1 MRSTIRK
8 ICVAAVAVMVA
19 VQALQIASLS
29 AEEVTNKP
37 SPLNGLKGK
46 QLQLVWS
53 GNDVLCRKIFDFYDN
68 VYDPMS
74 SEIFHE
80 EDELVV
86 SWKVAENI
94 LGTVKPEWVKED
106 IDNDGVDDILIR
118 THNQKHNEHHDNI
131 IIVKPEEIQN
141 FFAINHDVSHL
152 NKNADFA
159 VSFSDAPINKADPRK
174 GADIVSGHG
183 YYNLIKHKFPQRPGF
198 SEKYFHHDGRLS
210 LIRYERKTYL
220 MAYHSIDLT
229 MGDSLWGVLLLIQ
242 PDRTGDD
249 ICYFDRL
256 KPLKK

>member
-1 MRSTIRK
+1 MHHVMRSAFAAVV
-8 ICVAAVAVMVA
+8 VAALVLPVAN
-19 VQALQIASLS
+19 SS
-29 AEEVTNKP
+29 AEESAGKP

-53 GNDVLCRKIFDFYDN
+53 GNDALCKKLFDFYDRA
-68 VYDPMS
+68 YDPKS
-74 SEIFHE
+74 SEILHE
-80 EDELVV
+80 EDELFIR
-86 SWKVAENI
+86 WKIANNI
-94 LGTVKPEWVKED
+94 TGIYEPEWVEAD
-106 IDNDGVDDILIR
+106 IDNDGIVDILIR

-131 IIVKPEEIQN
+131 IIVKRGEAESFSELNYDI
-141 FFAINHDVSHL
+141 SYY

-159 VSFSDAPINKADPRK
+159 VSFSDAPINKSDPRK

-183 YYNLIKHKFPQRPGF
+183 YYNLIKHKFPKRPGF